1 MMMIGPQELKC
12 VNNETNTTQD
22 NQNRTTGTLP
32 AVVELSAVVVKVGW
46 DLARQ
51 WRNAL
56 GLVALDNL
64 ICLICPLVPHQVV
77 RLVALQLCLH
87 CTCVCVCVSQSGPL
101 VSTTLPS
108 PLGECQATAL
118 AARTPACC
126 HGTAQAIRVVS
137 KHIRVLVAVWS
148 DGGACG
154 GSEECCNMQHDQG
167 RHHRET

>member
-1 MMMIGPQELKC
+1 MQAL

-64 ICLICPLVPHQVV
+64 ICLICPLVPNQVV

-87 CTCVCVCVSQSGPL
+87 CTCVCCHNHIHWSAQRCH
-101 VSTTLPS
+101 S

-126 HGTAQAIRVVS
+126 HGTAKAIRVVS